1 MSSVNG
7 SNTGLSLLRLR
18 ATYLIIAG
26 VLFVFL
32 LRLFSLQIIQ
42 GDDFRAQ
49 ADDNRLLGVSIP
61 APRGVI
67 YDRND
72 FQLVRNI
79 PSFQVMITPALL
91 PDSQAE
97 IDEIYARISD
107 ITDVPID
114 QVGPPAA
121 PCIPGRGIIQLV
133 EEGLTNKPF
142 EAWPIACDIDEE
154 IARILREEQIDLPG
168 VSIVAVPIRDYT
180 TGALTAPVIG
190 YLGPIPAGFAEFY
203 EELGFVAQRDKV
215 GYAGIEVGYN
225 GMYQE
230 ILAGRNGEKQIER
243 DVAGQEIR
251 ELGTFQQPQPGN
263 SLRLTIDTRLQSAA
277 ETALRNR
284 IEFINRFSGEERSPL
299 GALIAINPQTGEIL
313 AMVSWPPYENNR
325 FARFIPQDYY
335 AQLEG
340 DTRSSPLT
348 NHAISSEFPPGS
360 TFKLVTATGALNEG
374 VIGPNDTLIDTG
386 KITIE
391 NKYFPTDPGKAKDFV
406 CWKEDGHGEV
416 DFVHGIAWSCNVY
429 FYKIGGGYEPEVE
442 GDGLGV
448 EGLNLYA
455 PALGYGAQLGVD
467 LPGEQDG
474 LIPNQDWKRINLGE
488 NWSTG
493 DTYNSVVGQG
503 FVAATPLQV
512 LNSVA
517 TIANGGRVMWPH
529 IVQEILD
536 GEGNVIQR
544 YDPCILWDVTDGV
557 ITPSSEIGDNCPT
570 LPAELKAVIQ
580 DSRLD
585 KGIESP
591 DVEIDSEVLRLVQQG
606 MRLVVEDIDGTAYEY
621 AQLET
626 ISTAGKTGTG
636 EFCDEVVFNQGL
648 CIPGEW
654 PTHSWYSAFAPFEN
668 PEIAVVA
675 FVYYGGE
682 GAITAGPIVRQV
694 LEAYFEI
701 KSIDVARAE

>member
-1 MSSVNG
+1 MTSS
-7 SNTGLSLLRLR
+7 SSSKSGLSLLRLR
-18 ATYLIIAG
+18 ATYILIAS
-26 VLFVFL
+26 VLFVFVV
-32 LRLFSLQIIQ
+32 RLISLQIVQ
-42 GDDFRAQ
+42 GPDFQAQ
-49 ADDNRLLGVSIP
+49 ADDNRLLDVSIP

-67 YDRND
+67 YDRNG

-79 PSFQVMITPALL
+79 PSFQVMVTPALL

-97 IDEIYARISD
+97 IDAIYARLAD
-107 ITDVPID
+107 LTHVPLD
-114 QVGPPAA
+114 QEGPPAA
-121 PCIPGRGIIQLV
+121 PCVPGRGIIQLV
-133 EEGLTNKPF
+133 EEGLTNRPYN
-142 EAWPIACDIDEE
+142 AWPLACDIDERT
-154 IARILREEQIDLPG
+154 ARILREEAIDLPG
-168 VSIVAVPIRDYT
+168 ISVIAVPVRDYT
-180 TGALTAPVIG
+180 TGALTAAVIG
-190 YLGPIPAGFAEFY
+190 YLGPIPAVLADYY
-203 EELGFVAQRDKV
+203 EGLGFVAQRDKV

-225 GMYQE
+225 GAYQD
-230 ILAGRNGEKQIER
+230 ILAGLNGQKQIEH
-243 DVAGQEIR
+243 DVAGQQIR
-251 ELGTFQQPQPGN
+251 ELGTYVQPQPGN
-263 SLRLTIDTRLQSAA
+263 SLQLTIDTRLQNAA

-299 GALIAINPQTGEIL
+299 GVVIAMNPQNGEIL

-335 AQLEG
+335 QQLEQA
-340 DTRSSPLT
+340 TRSSPLT

-360 TFKLVTATGALNEG
+360 SFKLVTATGALQEG
-374 VIGPNDTLIDTG
+374 VVTADEILIDTG

-429 FYKIGGGYEPEVE
+429 FYKIGGGYEPEVD
-442 GDGLGV
+442 GDGLGID
-448 EGLNLYA
+448 GLNLYA
-455 PALGYGAQLGVD
+455 PALGYGAQLGID

-474 LIPNQDWKRINLGE
+474 LIPNPDWKRINLGE

-512 LNSVA
+512 LTSVS

-529 IVQEILD
+529 IVREILD
-536 GEGNVIQR
+536 GEGNIIGR
-544 YDPCILWDVTDGV
+544 YEPCVLWDLTDGV
-557 ITPSSEIGDNCPT
+557 ITPTDEIGDDCPT
-570 LPAELKAVIQ
+570 LPPELKALIQ

-585 KGIESP
+585 KGITTP
-591 DVEIDSEVLRLVQQG
+591 DVEVDSEVLRQVQRG
-606 MRLVVEDIDGTAYEY
+606 MRLVVEDVDGTAYEY

-626 ISTAGKTGTG
+626 ISSAGKTGTG
-636 EFCDEVVFNQGL
+636 EFCDQIVFQQGL

-654 PTHSWYSAFAPFEN
+654 PTHSWYTAYAPFDN
-668 PEIAVVA
+668 PEIVVVA

-682 GAITAGPIVRQV
+682 GAVTAGPIVRQV